1 MGKISLPCPRFL
13 YLSYHKSGEKSRLVI
28 FGKGG
33 IIGLYGGDGME
44 DFYGLM
50 PLSHGREQ
58 LMAALQGCNALSTR
72 YGLTLSRADMRMLA
86 EKQMEALRSAGRI
99 EFGCGPYEKL
109 VYALCDSPYLTQ
121 TDYAETL
128 AELCVL
134 FYQFKSESGER
145 WSDDELI
152 GLMKWLYDG
161 ECQGSLDL
169 VGDRLWQTLHTH
181 PDTENFAEEEEPFDE
196 E

>member
-1 MGKISLPCPRFL
+1 
-13 YLSYHKSGEKSRLVI
+13 
-28 FGKGG
+28 
-33 IIGLYGGDGME
+33 ME